1 MDLPTLLPELRV
13 ANDESE
19 SEASDSGRAEI
30 QDQSTSRY
38 IVNEQIVL
46 DDDNRQ
52 EGHDVILNEN
62 KEVLRIAD
70 DDSKENTSEEQSE
83 ESSEEEISEFEQQAP
98 LLNTRRMISYPTEKP
113 VDMVTLPG
121 DIADQKLGIKISYF
135 NSQHTQVYVRS
146 KI

>member
-1 MDLPTLLPELRV
+1 MDLPTLLPELRM
-13 ANDESE
+13 ANDDSE
-19 SEASDSGRAEI
+19 SDASDSGRAEI
-30 QDQSTSRY
+30 KDQSTR
-38 IVNEQIVL
+38 NEQIVL
-46 DDDNRQ
+46 DDNRQ
-52 EGHDVILNEN
+52 EGHDVKLNEN
-62 KEVLRIAD
+62 KEVMRIAD
-70 DDSKENTSEEQSE
+70 DDSKENTSEEQSG